1 MGLQLWEHNH
11 DRQAA
16 EDHII
21 VFSSAGLAKDRP
33 VFA

>member
-21 VFSSAGLAKDRP
+21 VFSSAGLAKVRP